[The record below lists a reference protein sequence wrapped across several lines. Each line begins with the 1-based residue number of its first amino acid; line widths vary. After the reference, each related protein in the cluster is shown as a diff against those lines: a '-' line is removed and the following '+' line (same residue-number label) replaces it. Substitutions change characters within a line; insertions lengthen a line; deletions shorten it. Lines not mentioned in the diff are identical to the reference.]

1 LVDDKCN
8 KGGDVKAMEGD
19 KGEEKKAAWLLMKL
33 SVKDGEMEIDGDRC
47 EREEEGL
54 EGPRVKRRRGV
65 SL

>member
-1 LVDDKCN
+1 MSLVDDKCHG
-8 KGGDVKAMEGD
+8 KGMEGD

-33 SVKDGEMEIDGDRC
+33 SVRDGEMEVDGGDRLGG
-47 EREEEGL
+47 EEGL